1 MKLTL
6 YYAPIACSLVPL
18 ITLNESGAPF
28 DVHTVLLAKGQQK
41 TPEYLKLNPKGKVP
55 ALAIDGE
62 VLTENVAILS
72 WIAGQFP
79 ERHLLPTEPRA
90 AARALSMMAFCASGI
105 HPHLGRA
112 NAPLRF
118 CDHPGS
124 EDATRRL
131 AVDEVLKAF
140 AVCRAAQ
147 DRSVRV
153 SGTERPRRT
162 HERARECQKGPG
174 AGSRDPGQGCLS
186 VFSRW
191 LACRP
196 AACARLRRSL
206 RARLV
211 PAIAPVLW

>member
-55 ALAIDGE
+55 ALAIDGD

-90 AARALSMMAFCASGI
+90 AAKALSMMAFCASGI

-131 AVDEVLKAF
+131 AIDEVLKAF
-140 AVCRAAQ
+140 AVVNDQLVGQTWACGSQWSAVDAYLFWVWRRA
-147 DRSVRV
+147 
-153 SGTERPRRT
+153 
-162 HERARECQKGPG
+162 
-174 AGSRDPGQGCLS
+174 GQLKIDLS
-186 VFSRW
+186 AFSA
-191 LACRP
+191 LNAH
-196 AACARLRRSL
+196 CARMGERESVKKALAFEAETL
-206 RARLV
+206 AK
-211 PAIAPVLW
+211 AA